1 MGARRLN
8 LLSTGGRLGRLL
20 LRQPR
25 STREANQLHR
35 NALLYPQLQT
45 RAAVADKEAEEA
57 EEIGSKT
64 QLAAA
69 GKALAVKAK
78 VHQLG
83 DQAGIVVQEGHVLR
97 LGGQIR
103 ALLKKA

>member
-1 MGARRLN
+1 M
-8 LLSTGGRLGRLL
+8 
-20 LRQPR
+20 
-25 STREANQLHR
+25 
-35 NALLYPQLQT
+35 YPQLQT

-83 DQAGIVVQEGHVLR
+83 DQAGIVAQEGHVLR